1 MEANESMED
10 QKTYAMIK
18 PDAVAAGAS
27 ERIMQLIESNGFTIV
42 QQAKLQVGGTL
53 QLYQED
59 VSSDLINC
67 IFCAGTPNLRNCN
80 L

>member
-42 QQAKLQVGGTL
+42 QQAKLQVGESGTL
-53 QLYQED
+53 QLYQEG
-59 VSSDLINC
+59 VSSDLFNC
-67 IFCAGTPNLRNCN
+67 IFVLEP
-80 L
+80 